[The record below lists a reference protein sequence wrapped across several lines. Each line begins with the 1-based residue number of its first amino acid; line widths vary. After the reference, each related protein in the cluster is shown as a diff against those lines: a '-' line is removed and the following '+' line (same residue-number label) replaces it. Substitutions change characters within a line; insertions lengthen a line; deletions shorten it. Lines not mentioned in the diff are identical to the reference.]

1 MSLDGDSGAAR
12 ARRRTLKAVNYAKE
26 QDFSGDEDVFE
37 DEAQDE
43 DKPPPTITKRRGRPR
58 KLTSTTADVHVEQD
72 DDDGGFITKPVYF
85 EKGYDTTLPP
95 LRERFPFLPEFE
107 ADGSPRI
114 ELIVGRRPVVD
125 HKIDQED
132 LLDDQQ
138 CDDHGGAARR
148 AAARHRTLQQ
158 EASPPPASKKQIGG
172 KDVTVPGS
180 EELEYEYL
188 LKFKGKS
195 YLHLTW
201 KTGHDLESMN
211 KSAKTLYRRYLKK
224 VAAGTE
230 EGLEDPEFDPAYIVP
245 QKIVDVADQERTV
258 ELTDK
263 ELIEWEREREKEIV
277 DDEYDDE
284 NIADGIES
292 AVQSAH
298 ATKEENI
305 DMEKGTSIDR
315 LNSALFFPLSQ
326 ISVVLET
333 KKEEWEEDEM
343 DFAALPLDKLR
354 RIVNSDGPYYL
365 VIEGSDNPYRDGYI
379 TEPPKKP
386 RGSYLFFQGAMRSYF
401 QKLHPKASQSEL
413 MTILGETWRNMSEQ
427 EQAPFLQLASEE
439 AQQHEK
445 ERAMME
451 KAQRPNEVWQP
462 MRRCLMVLDRLSSDG
477 FANIFLEPVDVKEF
491 TDYEDIVDQPMDL
504 ATVRQKL
511 KTKKYQAPEN
521 FARDMRKVWNN
532 CKIYNQ
538 HGSAI
543 WFVADYMS
551 KQFERLYNAWV
562 QEFRD
567 RFLRWANPNARP
579 WEHTCRKCDGKCG
592 TPDDKMILCDHCD
605 AMYGV
610 SCLKLKK
617 IPKGLWHC
625 PECKPKLKTN
635 KNIRLQ
641 SAMSETAARRKAELG
656 DVPKKKIMQTMYLVK
671 WAGLGYEFCTWETKE
686 DVNDDTL
693 IDEYHRLNNMT
704 PDEPDLDEAEVDQV
718 LDSVKHVSFASAG
731 GSYCI
736 PDLRVQLYA
745 QSRAFQFS
753 KFGSDIPEP
762 LGSMVGPQ
770 TKALLGSIGDIVEE
784 QVATSEDVSTTVD
797 GELKTD
803 SEDVDDIAS
812 ADVSRTD
819 WQLEVSRCVHD
830 LVHRVIRANSQD
842 LMKVNSN
849 LPPLLTGEYDA
860 IIPITSKG
868 LMMNVG
874 EIHGS
879 VAFLGYRQF
888 PDGSKGPAELN
899 SIIRNVGDKIIA
911 VDGMS
916 TIDKTFKEV
925 ILMLRESGKNKYAFM
940 RFLENRY
947 AVCNSDL
954 TSVGNTGRY
963 TVEELQRKFAADRQ
977 RLLVQ
982 RKQNVLDEAPV
993 KTDVEED
1000 EEANLDDDD
1009 DGSEE
1014 DGSEG
1019 EFEPDSDD
1027 DDLVKNRKLQKGS
1040 LPTTFVVGQEASTA
1054 PAIPISDGSQ
1064 ENGTNQTSE
1073 PTDEANAEHT
1083 TSDDLVDHGAVRNT
1097 VTIRHETTRSLAYR
1111 LLDVDLG
1118 YSSDEGGIEEC
1129 VYFMDGVDDTFT
1141 SEGEIAMNSEAAP
1154 ESELDDK
1161 KKSKKKKNDEAEL
1174 EEKTKVLPMKR
1185 NEFASLGE
1193 RGKIAA
1199 AVTAT
1204 SRAPDP
1210 SDFVNF
1216 PDPSPKELEAIRKAE
1231 ELALEHEKAL
1241 EAEAQAALEESPS
1254 KAKRST
1260 VKVEQIAVTTGE
1272 VVRIWANAET
1282 ASATLQISLEDIRS
1296 MLKGHYNEELGDEV
1310 GGYRWRY
1317 ALSGA
1322 EVTAT
1327 GGSSRGSKKGKEAFL
1342 EFREKL
1348 YDPAIPH
1355 VYKNGNKLRDY
1366 QVDGVNWLAS
1376 TWYKRHSCILADE
1389 MGKSF

>member
-1 MSLDGDSGAAR
+1 M
-12 ARRRTLKAVNYAKE
+12 
-26 QDFSGDEDVFE
+26 
-37 DEAQDE
+37 
-43 DKPPPTITKRRGRPR
+43 
-58 KLTSTTADVHVEQD
+58 
-72 DDDGGFITKPVYF
+72 
-85 EKGYDTTLPP
+85 
-95 LRERFPFLPEFE
+95 
-107 ADGSPRI
+107 
-114 ELIVGRRPVVD
+114 
-125 HKIDQED
+125 
-132 LLDDQQ
+132 
-138 CDDHGGAARR
+138 
-148 AAARHRTLQQ
+148 
-158 EASPPPASKKQIGG
+158 
-172 KDVTVPGS
+172 
-180 EELEYEYL
+180 
-188 LKFKGKS
+188 
-195 YLHLTW
+195 
-201 KTGHDLESMN
+201 
-211 KSAKTLYRRYLKK
+211 
-224 VAAGTE
+224 
-230 EGLEDPEFDPAYIVP
+230 
-245 QKIVDVADQERTV
+245 
-258 ELTDK
+258 
-263 ELIEWEREREKEIV
+263 
-277 DDEYDDE
+277 
-284 NIADGIES
+284 
-292 AVQSAH
+292 
-298 ATKEENI
+298 
-305 DMEKGTSIDR
+305 
-315 LNSALFFPLSQ
+315 FPLSY
-326 ISVVLET
+326 ISGVDER
-333 KKEEWEEDEM
+333 KKEEWDEDDI
-343 DFAALPLDKLR
+343 DFATLPLDKLR
-354 RIVNSDGPYYL
+354 KIVNSDGPYYP

-379 TEPPKKP
+379 TEPPKKA
-386 RGSYLFFQGAMRSYF
+386 RASYLFFQSAMRSYF

-413 MTILGETWRNMSEQ
+413 MTILGDTWRNMSEQ

-439 AQQHEK
+439 AQQHDR
-445 ERAMME
+445 ERTMME

-462 MRRCLMVLDRLSSDG
+462 MRRCLMVLDRLCSDG

-491 TDYEDIVDQPMDL
+491 PDYEDIVDQPMDL
-504 ATVRQKL
+504 GTVRQKL
-511 KTKKYQAPEN
+511 KAKKYQAPEN

-551 KQFERLYNAWV
+551 KQFERLYSAWV

-610 SCLKLKK
+610 ACLKLKK

-625 PECKPKLKTN
+625 PECKPKLNTN

-686 DVNDDTL
+686 DINDDAL

-704 PDEPDLDEAEVDQV
+704 PDEPDLEEEEVETV
-718 LDSVKHVSFASAG
+718 LNSAKHVSFATAG

-762 LGSMVGPQ
+762 LGSIVGPQ
-770 TKALLGSIGDIVEE
+770 TKALLDSCGGLDKKGVVAKVQGNGEIDTEDVLR
-784 QVATSEDVSTTVD
+784 ATSA
-797 GELKTD
+797 
-803 SEDVDDIAS
+803 DI
-812 ADVSRTD
+812 DQPDLR
-819 WQLEVSRCVHD
+819 LEVSLCVHD
-830 LVHRVIRANSQD
+830 LVHRVIRGDSQD

-879 VAFLGYRQF
+879 VAFLGYRSF
-888 PDGSKGPAELN
+888 PDGSKGPAEVN
-899 SIIRNVGDKIIA
+899 NIIRNVGDKIIA

-963 TVEELQRKFAADRQ
+963 TVEELHKKFASDRQ

-982 RKQNVLDEAPV
+982 RKQHVLDEAPV
-993 KTDVEED
+993 KADADEED
-1000 EEANLDDDD
+1000 EEADPDEDGG
-1009 DGSEE
+1009 GSEE

-1027 DDLVKNRKLQKGS
+1027 DDLVKNRKLQKVTS
-1040 LPTTFVVGQEASTA
+1040 PKPLEVGQEVSAS
-1054 PAIPISDGSQ
+1054 PAIPISDGTE
-1064 ENGTNQTSE
+1064 ENAAKSKAS
-1073 PTDEANAEHT
+1073 PDSEANAEHT
-1083 TSDDLVDHGAVRNT
+1083 ASGDHTDHGAAKST
-1097 VTIRHETTRSLAYR
+1097 VIIQQETTRSLAYR
-1111 LLDVDLG
+1111 LLDIDVG
-1118 YSSDEGGIEEC
+1118 YSSDEGGDEEC
-1129 VYFMDGVDDTFT
+1129 VYFIDGVDDTFT
-1141 SEGEIAMNSEAAP
+1141 TEKEIVVCTEPSTEEDP
-1154 ESELDDK
+1154 DDK
-1161 KKSKKKKNDEAEL
+1161 KKSRKKKKEEDDV
-1174 EEKTKVLPMKR
+1174 EEKKRVLPMKR
-1185 NEFASLGE
+1185 NEFGSLGE

-1199 AVTAT
+1199 AVAAT

-1210 SDFVNF
+1210 SDFINF

-1231 ELALEHEKAL
+1231 ELALEQEQAL
-1241 EAEAQAALEESPS
+1241 EAEAQAAMEDSPS

-1342 EFREKL
+1342 EFRDKL

-1389 MGKSF
+1389 MGKSVLLIIRCVHWHF